1 METFRKPD
9 AYKSLN
15 SSSVIL
21 DSEMEEENVFL
32 DDSSTVFYSLVEN
45 LKKLLVG
52 ET

>member
-21 DSEMEEENVFL
+21 DSEVDEENIFL
-32 DDSSTVFYSLVEN
+32 DESSTVFYVLVSN